1 MKLYIRESKYMS
13 ESLDD
18 TVEHYLRDNGFKWL
32 NIAHLWVRQISRKD
46 ILNCVHMAQITINP
60 GKNMATIISVDDD
73 ETESRQK
80 IYDELD
86 VDMAVQT
93 AKQMLDEYV
102 DNFNDFAQDMLD
114 QGQSPLSIFMAW
126 SGSLV

>member
-1 MKLYIRESKYMS
+1 MKLYIRESIK
-13 ESLDD
+13 ESLDS

-32 NIAHLWVRQISRKD
+32 NIAHLWVKQISKKD

-60 GKNMATIISVDDD
+60 GKNMATIISVDDG
-73 ETESRQK
+73 ENESRQK

-86 VDMAVQT
+86 VDMAIQT

-102 DNFNDFAQDMLD
+102 DEFNDYAQDMLD
-114 QGQSPLSIFMAW
+114 QGQSPLGILMSR
-126 SGSLV
+126 SGSFV